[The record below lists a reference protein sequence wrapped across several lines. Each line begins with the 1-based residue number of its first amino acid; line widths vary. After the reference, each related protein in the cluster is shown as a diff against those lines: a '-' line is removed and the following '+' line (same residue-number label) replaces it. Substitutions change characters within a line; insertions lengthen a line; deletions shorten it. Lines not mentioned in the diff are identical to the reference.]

1 MAATT
6 SKSANPFAQQQQWNY
21 QFEDSYLPKFYEQD
35 VYQSQRTTFRS
46 VSPKIY
52 NQQKIDYF
60 SDINDELEM
69 ADNEDSLYEATLM
82 NADFLSSPSPS
93 SSSSSSFTAQEEK
106 PSGSLSRLRQILG
119 HINPNYAAESL
130 ALPDAVPAPS
140 VRSQFSAASSS
151 SMFQQQQLQQQ
162 TTNTAPMRAFSISDP
177 RDPKGK
183 GKFTSTL

>member
-1 MAATT
+1 TT
-6 SKSANPFAQQQQWNY
+6 SKSANPFSQQHQWNY

-46 VSPKIY
+46 VSPKMY
-52 NQQKIDYF
+52 KNQQKMDYF

-69 ADNEDSLYEATLM
+69 VDNEDSLYEATLM
-82 NADFLSSPSPS
+82 NADFLSSSPCT
-93 SSSSSSFTAQEEK
+93 FVQEEEK

-119 HINPNYAAESL
+119 HIHPHYAPESL
-130 ALPDAVPAPS
+130 ALPDTIPAPS

-151 SMFQQQQLQQQ
+151 SLFQQQQQQQ
-162 TTNTAPMRAFSISDP
+162 QVQQQITPTSRMRAFSMSDS

-183 GKFTSTL
+183 GKFRSTL